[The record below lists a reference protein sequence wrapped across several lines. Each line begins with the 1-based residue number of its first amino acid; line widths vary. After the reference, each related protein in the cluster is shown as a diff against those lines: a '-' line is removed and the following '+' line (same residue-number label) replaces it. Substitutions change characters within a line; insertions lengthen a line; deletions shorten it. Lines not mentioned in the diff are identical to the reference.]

1 MKQYV
6 RRRLLI
12 KKELQFKLAALQ
24 GFSMLLV
31 AGTCLITYQALVNYI
46 DMYVHRGTELDI
58 LLKNLSHTLL
68 GQLVLLI
75 IIGVAVSIL
84 VSNRIVG
91 PVYRLEKD
99 IEDILSGGEDAYSMR
114 VKIRKGDE
122 LLSLVDSVNRLLERL
137 EQQNSRNQHMAV
149 AAGNRISAARDK
161 FKDSPE
167 LQAALTEIEKALKV

>member
-46 DMYVHRGTELDI
+46 DMYVPRGPELDA
-58 LLKNLSHTLL
+58 LLKNLSQTLI
-68 GQLVLLI
+68 GQLVLLL

-84 VSNRIVG
+84 VSNRILG

-99 IEDILSGGEDAYSMR
+99 IGEILIGGEDSYSMR

-122 LLSLVDSVNRLLERL
+122 LGSLVDAVNLLLDRL
-137 EQQNSRNQHMAV
+137 EQRHSQNKQIV
-149 AAGNRISAARDK
+149 TAAGNRISAARDK
-161 FKDSPE
+161 FNDSPE
-167 LQAALTEIEKALKV
+167 IKLALAEIEKALKT